1 MPASTATGTPGDRV
15 GRAARRPGSTDV
27 ARLAGLSQ
35 KTVSRVFNNEPKVSE
50 DTRNRVLA
58 AARELGYRPNGA
70 ARTLLT
76 GRTYRIGVVSLG
88 TVYFGQS
95 DLLVALE
102 QAARGSKY
110 ALSIANTFQ
119 ADPSGLA
126 AAAGHLLAEGVDA
139 IILSEP
145 IGDRDEP
152 LEVDVPVLMLGT
164 APVVSAP
171 VVLSVHASEGGAAAA
186 AGTEYL
192 LRLGHETVHHIAG
205 PRRWWAGRERTENW
219 RAILAAAGR
228 PVPDPIEG
236 DWSPESGF
244 RIGQILARDGDVTA
258 IFAANDEMAI
268 GAIHALHEAGRQVPA
283 DVSVLGFDDIPVAAH
298 ITPPL
303 TTFRSDNA
311 ALATASFR
319 YLTDY
324 LTDPETPPAPPPA
337 HTHDL
342 LIRRSTAAP
351 GAERGEIP
359 RH

>member
-1 MPASTATGTPGDRV
+1 M
-15 GRAARRPGSTDV
+15 
-27 ARLAGLSQ
+27 
-35 KTVSRVFNNEPKVSE
+35 
-50 DTRNRVLA
+50 
-58 AARELGYRPNGA
+58 
-70 ARTLLT
+70 
-76 GRTYRIGVVSLG
+76 
-88 TVYFGQS
+88 
-95 DLLVALE
+95 
-102 QAARGSKY
+102 
-110 ALSIANTFQ
+110 
-119 ADPSGLA
+119 
-126 AAAGHLLAEGVDA
+126 
-139 IILSEP
+139 
-145 IGDRDEP
+145 
-152 LEVDVPVLMLGT
+152 
-164 APVVSAP
+164 
-171 VVLSVHASEGGAAAA
+171 
-186 AGTEYL
+186 
-192 LRLGHETVHHIAG
+192 
-205 PRRWWAGRERTENW
+205 
-219 RAILAAAGR
+219 
-228 PVPDPIEG
+228 PDPIEG